1 MKHLVLAGF
10 LLLTIGL
17 FSVSNAA
24 PAASSPAEVTN
35 ALYKVARK
43 NFGFSVDSI
52 KVEKPWLTP
61 DLYSRMMKE
70 ANKPVAKG
78 DAPDIEGDVF
88 LNSQEDIDSF
98 KVGKE
103 TIDQGTAKVEVTVT
117 VGGEGRKYLVL
128 LKQIEG
134 AWKVSDVN
142 YGGKDGSLTDLLK

>member
-17 FSVSNAA
+17 FSVGNAA
-24 PAASSPAEVTN
+24 PTGGSPAEVTN
-35 ALYKVARK
+35 ALYKTAMK
-43 NFGFSVDSI
+43 NFGFSVDTI
-52 KVEKPWLTP
+52 KAEKPWLAP
-61 DLYSRMMKE
+61 DLYSHMMKE
-70 ANKPVAKG
+70 AKKPVAKG

-103 TIDQGTAKVEVTVT
+103 TIDQRTAKVEVTVK
-117 VGGEGRKYLVL
+117 VGGEKKQYIVL
-128 LKQIEG
+128 LKQVDG